1 MQVWLWLGFLAF
13 VFAVLALDLGVFNRK
28 SHVIRTRE
36 SMVFT
41 GVCVLLALLFNVL
54 VYFIYENNWL
64 GVRDMPGAAESGK
77 LAAFDFLTGWIIEYS
92 LSMDNIF
99 VIALIFAYFRVPQV
113 YQHRVLFWGILGAL
127 VMRGAMILAG
137 AALISR
143 FQWIIYVFGALLIF
157 TAVKMLFSGDQE
169 VEPER
174 NPLVR
179 IARKLY
185 PVAPRFDGE
194 RFFTQLDGRTA
205 ITPLFL
211 CLLVVEST
219 DVLFAVDSIPAI
231 FAITSDPF
239 IVFTSNVFAIL
250 GLRSLYFTLA
260 AMLDRFRYLK
270 ISLVFVLAYVGVKML
285 LSHHYPIP
293 TPVSLAI
300 VITTLGVGILA
311 SLRAANRTNEQTIP
325 AE

>member
-1 MQVWLWLGFLAF
+1 MQVWLWIGFLVF

-36 SMVFT
+36 SMIFT

-64 GVRDMPGAAESGK
+64 GVRDMSGAAESGRQ
-77 LAAFDFLTGWIIEYS
+77 AAFDFLTGWIIEYS

-127 VMRGAMILAG
+127 VMRGAMIWAG

-143 FQWIIYVFGALLIF
+143 FHWIIYVFGALLIF
-157 TAVKMLFSGDQE
+157 TAVKMLFSGEQE

-185 PVAPRFDGE
+185 PVAPRFDGQ

-205 ITPLFL
+205 MTPLFL

-239 IVFTSNVFAIL
+239 IVFTSNVFAIM

-260 AMLDRFRYLK
+260 AMIDKFRYLK
-270 ISLVFVLAYVGVKML
+270 FSLVFVLAYVGVKML

-311 SLRAANRTNEQTIP
+311 SLRAAGRTSEQTIP